1 MLKLITKQSKV
12 KPAIERF
19 LKVFPQYHKQFGSG
33 GGYWSQE
40 RFDAINALNPETATP
55 ADIERTMNS
64 SWSENRCDECQK
76 DFDTLVQIGQEP
88 DYDARWLCL
97 CGGCLHRSM
106 EMLADTWRG

>member
-19 LKVFPQYHKQFGSG
+19 LKVYPQYHKQFGDT
-33 GGYWSQE
+33 GYWSKD
-40 RFDAINALNPETATP
+40 RFDAISTLNPDTATP

-64 SWSENRCDECQK
+64 SWSENRCDECQE

-97 CGGCLHRSM
+97 CEGCLMSAAS
-106 EMLADTWRG
+106 LLK